1 MSTLLTLSYLAHVL
15 AGGLWTGATLYVAA
29 TLLTRDGPASITA
42 ETFVGHAHRLLLITR
57 WTGVVLPITGLYQLW
72 RLYPL
77 DALLS
82 TTHGWLVLAMFILW
96 GLMNTAI
103 EAGVYA
109 MRRQVAPTGLVAYMA
124 AGFPPDTIGPET
136 ATADLAAI
144 FRPYLLASA
153 VMAVAL
159 LGTAALLAVPG

>member
-29 TLLTRDGPASITA
+29 TVLSRDGPAAISV
-42 ETFVGHAHRLLLITR
+42 EGFVGHAHRLLLITR
-57 WTGVVLPITGLYQLW
+57 WTGLVLPVTGLYQLW

-82 TTHGWLVLAMFILW
+82 TTNGWLVLAMFALW

-103 EAGVYA
+103 EAGGYA
-109 MRRQVAPTGLVAYMA
+109 MRRQVAPTGLGGYMA

-136 ATADLAAI
+136 STAELAAI

-153 VMAVAL
+153 VMAVGL
-159 LGTAALLAVPG
+159 LATAALLAVPG

>member
-29 TLLTRDGPASITA
+29 TLLARDGSPSVTA
-42 ETFVGHAHRLLLITR
+42 EGFVGHAHRLLLITR
-57 WTGVVLPITGLYQLW
+57 WTGVVLPVTGLYQLW

-82 TTHGWLVLAMFILW
+82 TTDGWLVLAMFGLW
-96 GLMNTAI
+96 GLLNTAI

-109 MRRQVAPTGLVAYMA
+109 MRRQVAPVGLGAYMK
-124 AGFPPDTIGPET
+124 AGFPTTAVGPET
-136 ATADLAAI
+136 TTADLEAI
-144 FRPYLLASA
+144 FRPYLLASG
-153 VMAVAL
+153 VMAIAL